1 MLADWR
7 ETFDEAPVLAPNMG
21 TSYNCQYWTA
31 GSAPQL
37 KLTAAGAPTILVVG
51 TTGDSATPYEQAVS
65 MAEQLESGTLLTLDG
80 AGHGAVSGDN
90 GCIGKAVDEY
100 LYEGKAPKEGTTCS

>member
-1 MLADWR
+1 
-7 ETFDEAPVLAPNMG
+7 
-21 TSYNCQYWTA
+21 
-31 GSAPQL
+31 
-37 KLTAAGAPTILVVG
+37 
-51 TTGDSATPYEQAVS
+51 

-90 GCIGKAVDEY
+90 GCICKAVDEY